1 VIVLEVVGAEAN
13 AGALLGK
20 LALLLGLGVVMAFS
34 PTTVGMEVT
43 VLGVRAGAVRRVGV
57 IVGAIWVASL
67 ALALLLTVV
76 SPATLHA
83 LWTGRVEPVV
93 AQRWLDVGVGL
104 ALVVFGAWR
113 WRAARRPR
121 RARPAGR
128 LDRPRVLAGLVGL
141 NCLVSTTGP
150 ATMYLVVR
158 TTATMPL
165 GWWPVGYLAF
175 LVGAALPYAV
185 LAALLLRVPRLE
197 TALTHGLARFARLD
211 LRRPEAVA
219 VALVGLLLAA
229 WSLTR
234 AWAG

>member
-1 VIVLEVVGAEAN
+1 MTPLEPAGPAGDI
-13 AGALLGK
+13 GALAAQL
-20 LALLLGLGVVMAFS
+20 LLLLGLGVVMAFS
-34 PTTVGMEVT
+34 PTTVGVEVT
-43 VLGVRAGAVRRVGV
+43 VLGRREGAVRRVAV
-57 IVGAIWVASL
+57 IVAAVWAASL
-67 ALALLLTVV
+67 SLAALLSVV

-93 AQRWLDVGVGL
+93 AQRWFDVAVGL
-104 ALVVFGAWR
+104 VLVVFAARR

-121 RARPAGR
+121 RPRAPGR
-128 LDRPRVLAGLVGL
+128 LDRPRVLAGIVAL

-165 GWWPVGYLAF
+165 LWWPAGYLAF

-185 LAALLLRVPRLE
+185 LAVLLVRVPRLE
-197 TALTHGLARFARLD
+197 TALGHGLARLARHD
-211 LRRPEAVA
+211 LRRPEAAA
-219 VALVGLLLAA
+219 VASVGLLLAG

-234 AWAG
+234 SLPG